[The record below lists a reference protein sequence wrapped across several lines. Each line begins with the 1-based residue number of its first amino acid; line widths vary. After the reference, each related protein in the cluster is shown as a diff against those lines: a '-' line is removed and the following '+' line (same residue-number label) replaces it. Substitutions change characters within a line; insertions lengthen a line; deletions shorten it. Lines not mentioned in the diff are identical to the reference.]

1 MKTIQFIAILFFATL
16 TSYAQ
21 TDKFTTAMQKG
32 LNLID
37 SAKTADDY
45 TAAGNYFERIA
56 TAEQKQWLPQY
67 YVAFNNLH
75 AALMG
80 KQDAETKDAIYDKAM
95 LYAEKANTLMPNNSE
110 VYALQA
116 YITFMKMAVAPQA
129 RAMSM
134 IPKAT
139 ALADKAISLN
149 PENPRAYLM
158 KGQNLF
164 YTPEM
169 FGGGKAKAKPVL
181 TTAVAKFDQFK
192 AVGLE
197 PNWGKGRAKSLL
209 EQSN

>member
-1 MKTIQFIAILFFATL
+1 MKTIPFIAILFFISF
-16 TSYAQ
+16 TSFAQ

-32 LNLID
+32 LVMID
-37 SAKTADDY
+37 SAKTSDDY

-56 TAEQKQWLPQY
+56 TAEPKQWLPQY
-67 YVAFNNLH
+67 YVAFNNLC

-80 KQDAETKDAIYDKAM
+80 KQDAEIKDAIYDKAM
-95 LYAEKANTLMPNNSE
+95 QYAEKADVLVPNHSE
-110 VYALQA
+110 VYALKS

-139 ALADKAISLN
+139 AFAEKAITLN

-169 FGGGKAKAKPVL
+169 FGGGKDKAKPVL
-181 TTAVAKFDQFK
+181 TTAVAKFESFK
-192 AVGLE
+192 AIGQE
-197 PNWGKGRAKSLL
+197 PNWGKSRAKSLL
-209 EQSN
+209 QQSN